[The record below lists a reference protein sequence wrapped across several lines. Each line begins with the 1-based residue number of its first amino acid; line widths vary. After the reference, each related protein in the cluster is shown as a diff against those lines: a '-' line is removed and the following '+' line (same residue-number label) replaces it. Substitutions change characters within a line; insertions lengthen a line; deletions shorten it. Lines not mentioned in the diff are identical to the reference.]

1 MTNFLRVGAWLSLF
15 CLGAAGLRGAGDEAL
30 TSRTAPLHA
39 LILSGGPDT
48 ENNTAEIEDH
58 TRFVAGLLTG
68 AASRT
73 TLFADGNARNAT
85 VTFVDSGSV
94 NVGQRALEV
103 LLPKDNFGPPTHT
116 RAPDLGVALDG
127 AAKRQSIHRAFAKLS
142 ASTSRA
148 ATPPAAVL
156 IYVAGHG
163 SHNQKNEENNSC
175 DLWDNESFS
184 VRDLAAELAR
194 LPAKTPVTL
203 VMAQCYS
210 GAFANVIFRGG
221 DPKNEQLSELDL
233 AGFFSAAADREAAGC
248 GADVGAADFQD
259 FSSYFFGAL
268 SERDRLGKM
277 ITGADY
283 DKDGSV
289 TLHEAFCYALVHDE
303 SIDTPV
309 CTSQIFLRRFVPLSE
324 PEIYGTPFPEIL
336 RDATA
341 AERVALDTLSER
353 LELTGDQRLLAAYD
367 RLSFVDPVGRPAQL
381 TRLRVARE
389 KLAALRSETLFG
401 LFERWPALR
410 WKDAPEYEAAAD
422 GAVHE
427 LDGDRAACDRLLA
440 AAAESGRANDA
451 VDVEEAFLLRFTSLC
466 EGIVRASRLRAGGDG
481 ALKARFERLRR
492 AEMRG
497 LSLGR

>member
-1 MTNFLRVGAWLSLF
+1 MSNLLRVALWLGVF

-30 TSRTAPLHA
+30 APRAAPLHA
-39 LILSGGPDT
+39 LILSGGPDP
-48 ENNTAEIEDH
+48 ENNTAEIEEH
-58 TRFVAGLLTG
+58 ARFVAGLLTA

-94 NVGQRALEV
+94 SAGQRALEV
-103 LLPKDNFGPPTHT
+103 LLPKDDFGPPTRT

-127 AAKRQSIHRAFAKLS
+127 AAKRQPIHRAFARLS
-142 ASTSRA
+142 ASSGRA
-148 ATPPAAVL
+148 ATPAASVL

-163 SHNQKNEENNSC
+163 SHNKKNEENNTYE
-175 DLWDNESFS
+175 LWDNESLS
-184 VRDLAAELAR
+184 VRDLAAELTR
-194 LPAKTPVTL
+194 LPPKTPVTL

-248 GADVGAADFQD
+248 GADVGTADFQD

-268 SERDRLGKM
+268 SERNRLGKA
-277 ITGADY
+277 ITGADS
-283 DKDGSV
+283 DKDGRVS
-289 TLHEAFCYALVHDE
+289 LHEAFCHALIHDE

-309 CTSQIFLRRFVPLSE
+309 CTSQIFLRHFLPLSE
-324 PEIYGTPFPEIL
+324 PEIYGTPFAEIL
-336 RDATA
+336 RGATA
-341 AERVALDTLSER
+341 AERAALEALSER

-367 RLSFVDPVGRPAQL
+367 RLSFADPVGRAAQL

-389 KLAALRSETLFG
+389 KLAALRSETLAG
-401 LFERWPALR
+401 LLERWPALR
-410 WKDAPEYEAAAD
+410 WKDAPEYDVTAD
-422 GAVHE
+422 SAMRE
-427 LDGDRAACDRLLA
+427 LEGNRAACDSLLA
-440 AAAESGRANDA
+440 AAAESGRADNA
-451 VDVEEAFLLRFTSLC
+451 LNVEEAFLLRFTSLC
-466 EGIVRASRLRAGGDG
+466 EGIVRAGHLRAGGDE

-492 AEMRG
+492 AEMR
-497 LSLGR
+497 SLPLGQ